1 MDGVRPLQIE
11 LALKPGDVLGRHEL
25 LMPVAKGGMGQ
36 VWAARLH
43 GTRGFQKLVAIKTIL
58 PSGEDAGNL
67 ESMLFEEASL
77 AALVRH
83 PNVVET
89 LDLGEREDG
98 TMYLVMEWVA
108 GEPLDY
114 ILHAA
119 IPVGGVPT
127 WMLVHFGI
135 QALSVLRAVHEA
147 CNARGE
153 PLGIVHRDV
162 SPQNL
167 MVTCDGVVKL
177 IDFGIAKAT
186 QQMSRQTEEGMVKG
200 KFAYMSPEHLRSDP
214 LDARA
219 DLFSLGVV
227 LYRAT
232 TGEHPFHGANLAATM
247 RNILMAEPRK
257 PTALVPGY
265 SAALEEVILKALSKD
280 SSERFGSAQ
289 EMMVALEQAVPEA
302 CASGRA
308 KECEAFL
315 RQLFEDR
322 MAQRS
327 RALRMAMTA
336 ADEAKGI
343 TTGNRGPHYVRSQST
358 MRAVSREMV
367 AEESDPRGR
376 PQSNSHEEG
385 DGPGQPERYS
395 HEEESLPRGDPAIRR
410 NARSFLLAGAV
421 GALLLVGLVGSRG
434 LASSHAGRPGPGSAV
449 SPNVREATSVPRVL
463 GSDVSKASEKPMP
476 QPQPLP
482 AASPSVSS
490 SAAAFPTAIN
500 QARPVPAAKRRTL
513 QLPEPAPVTTATGAV
528 QARPEIGPATPVE
541 IDPLSR
547 RR

>member
-1 MDGVRPLQIE
+1 MDGVRPLQFE

-89 LDLGEREDG
+89 LDLGERDDG

-108 GEPLDY
+108 GEPLDH

-135 QALSVLRAVHEA
+135 QALSGLRAVHEA

-200 KFAYMSPEHLRSDP
+200 KFAYMSPEHLRSEP

-232 TGEHPFHGANLAATM
+232 TGEHPFQGANLAATM
-247 RNILMAEPRK
+247 RNILMAAPQR
-257 PTALVPGY
+257 PAALVPGY

-280 SSERFGSAQ
+280 RSERFGSAQ

-302 CASGRA
+302 RASGMG
-308 KECEAFL
+308 KQCEVFL

-322 MAQRS
+322 MAQRT
-327 RALRMAMTA
+327 RALQLAMTA
-336 ADEAKGI
+336 ADEARGV
-343 TTGNRGPHYVRSQST
+343 TTGDRGPRYVRSQST

-367 AEESDPRGR
+367 AEES
-376 PQSNSHEEG
+376 
-385 DGPGQPERYS
+385 GPPGPPEPSS
-395 HEEESLPRGDPAIRR
+395 HEEESLPRGDPATRRAIR
-410 NARSFLLAGAV
+410 SVLLAGAV

-434 LASSHAGRPGPGSAV
+434 LASSHAGHPGAGSAV
-449 SPNVREATSVPRVL
+449 SPNVREAPSVPSVL
-463 GSDVSKASEKPMP
+463 KSDISKASEIPMP
-476 QPQPLP
+476 QPQLVPAALP
-482 AASPSVSS
+482 SVSPSAAASPS
-490 SAAAFPTAIN
+490 AIN
-500 QARPVPAAKRRTL
+500 QARPVPAPKKRTL
-513 QLPEPAPVTTATGAV
+513 QLPEPAPLPTATGAV
-528 QARPEIGPATPVE
+528 QARPEAGPATTVDV
-541 IDPLSR
+541 DPLSR